1 MGNSA
6 SSRDSEPQIFVAS
19 TQSKKP
25 KHSIMDTNV
34 IWAALAINFLLVYLV
49 PRIIKK
55 PTGIQIIDDVVLY
68 LNSQKGFLLASSI
81 VLAGIIYGAN
91 YWIESSGGESGQSSP
106 EF

>member
-1 MGNSA
+1 M
-6 SSRDSEPQIFVAS
+6 E
-19 TQSKKP
+19 
-25 KHSIMDTNV
+25 TNL

-81 VLAGIIYGAN
+81 VLAGVIYGAN
-91 YWIESSGGESGQSSP
+91 YWIESSGAEASA